1 MKSSFVSLKF
11 YRISQFCEN
20 AYTSKQNID
29 LLAVFPIPDSLVN
42 GRANFDADLN
52 NLN

>member
-1 MKSSFVSLKF
+1 MKTNFVSLKF
-11 YRISQFCEN
+11 YRISHFFEN
-20 AYTSKQNID
+20 THTSKQNID